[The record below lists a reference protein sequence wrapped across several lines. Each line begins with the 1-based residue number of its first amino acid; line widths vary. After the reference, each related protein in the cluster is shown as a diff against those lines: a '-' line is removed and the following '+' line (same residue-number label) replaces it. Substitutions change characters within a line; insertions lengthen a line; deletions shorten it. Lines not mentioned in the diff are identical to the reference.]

1 MAGKRKPREAVPVKT
16 VIERLRAAVERLREA
31 VPVDCVFLYGSYAR
45 GDPKP
50 YSDVDVAV
58 ISPAFGRDIVAETV
72 MLMEFFDDG
81 EMIVEPRAYSREEY
95 EAAAP
100 GTFLRD
106 EVIDK
111 GLRIA

>member
-1 MAGKRKPREAVPVKT
+1 MAGKRKPREALPNEAVV
-16 VIERLRAAVERLREA
+16 ERLRAASRGLRR
-31 VPVDCVFLYGSYAR
+31 PCPSTAR
-45 GDPKP
+45 TSTAPTPAAARSP

-58 ISPAFGRDIVAETV
+58 ASPAFGRDPVAEAV

-106 EVIDK
+106 EVIGR